1 MSGPVLVDAGKRS
14 WLCSV
19 HLSIQR
25 RKPALPPQDEIPFF
39 DVPWPCERR
48 RSVPA
53 RREDM
58 TSVLLPDQL
67 YDEDAEQ
74 SDWISEYRR
83 ELRRIRD
90 NLRVIEELK
99 RRLPQH
105 SAADRSSATID
116 SNYVPRSSA
125 VNGSAAGSSAIKPS
139 TTSSAVGVAAGVTKA
154 HQHAPLPDAIVDWKD
169 LPEDIVT
176 IQGPIRFREAVTNI
190 VLNTHS
196 PL

>member
-1 MSGPVLVDAGKRS
+1 M
-14 WLCSV
+14 
-19 HLSIQR
+19 
-25 RKPALPPQDEIPFF
+25 
-39 DVPWPCERR
+39 
-48 RSVPA
+48 
-53 RREDM
+53 
-58 TSVLLPDQL
+58 LLPDQL

-139 TTSSAVGVAAGVTKA
+139 TTSSAVGVAAGVTKGA
-154 HQHAPLPDAIVDWKD
+154 VKGASKCDTRSASRCD
-169 LPEDIVT
+169 T
-176 IQGPIRFREAVTNI
+176 CACGAVTSGASVSPVNGGSKQLKSVKGVSSVSRRI
-190 VLNTHS
+190 LSRHS
-196 PL
+196 GELW